1 MVYFACA
8 LGVEKKTYLI
18 SQINEHLLLS
28 GMSELA
34 IIPCPNCGVKNRIR
48 TYDPEKIPVCAKC
61 KAKLVGEKEHAAFSK
76 FNENLNQFKDF
87 PDFGSRSDKK

>member
-1 MVYFACA
+1 MEFFGCA
-8 LGVEKKTYLI
+8 LGVERKTYLI

>member
-1 MVYFACA
+1 MEFFGCVQ
-8 LGVEKKTYLI
+8 GVERKTYFI
-18 SQINEHLLLS
+18 SQNNEHLLLS
-28 GMSELA
+28 DMSDLA
-34 IIPCPNCGVKNRIR
+34 IIPCPECGVKNRIR

-87 PDFGSRSDKK
+87 PDFGSRSSKK

>member
-1 MVYFACA
+1 MEFFGCA
-8 LGVEKKTYLI
+8 LGVERKTYLI

-48 TYDPEKIPVCAKC
+48 TYDHEKIPVCAKC

-87 PDFGSRSDKK
+87 PDFGSRSGKK